1 MKIVGKI
8 GCALIIWKVIV
19 VIFFIA
25 TNSGAMAENQ
35 IISDLTVQDQARLN
49 DQRSVI
55 EKYLADEENREKYGT
70 PAGKLGTLRAL
81 LEAEI
86 FSSAQTYE
94 LQSMGIVLG
103 DAIVQDMGFHWVMV
117 EDEFGRDPALRYQD
131 TSVILSHQVGPPHT
145 MISKRVERGEEIDV
159 FDLYNG
165 VAATAN
171 NLIKQGY

>member
-131 TSVILSHQVGPPHT
+131 TSVILYPLT